1 MSATKVKTSA
11 VADNMTAAA
20 ANVTEAATQAADA
33 SVKTF
38 EKTISAARES
48 IEKATRGLETSQVKI
63 KESVEKAMK
72 NSEEALAFA
81 QGNMEALVKASQI
94 YAAGIQDIS
103 SQMASSSKASI
114 EDSVAFG
121 KSLMGVKSVK
131 EAVDLQTGFT
141 KSVIEKAVSES
152 GKFTDAAVK
161 LAEQALA
168 PLTARV
174 TVAVETF
181 GKAR

>member
-1 MSATKVKTSA
+1 MSATKTKTSA
-11 VADNMTAAA
+11 AAENATVAAA
-20 ANVTEAATQAADA
+20 QAADA

-38 EKTISAARES
+38 EKSLSAAREN
-48 IEKATRGLETSQVKI
+48 IEKATRSLETSQAKI

-81 QGNMEALVKASQI
+81 QGNVEAFVKASQI
-94 YAAGIQDIS
+94 YAAGLQDIS
-103 SQMASSSKASI
+103 TQLASSSKNSI
-114 EDSVAFG
+114 EEGVAFS

-131 EAVDLQTGFT
+131 EAVDLQTGFART
-141 KSVIEKAVSES
+141 AIEKAVSES
-152 GKFTDAAVK
+152 NKFADATVK

-168 PLTARV
+168 PLTARM
-174 TVAVETF
+174 TVAVEAF

>member
-1 MSATKVKTSA
+1 MSATKPKTSV
-11 VADNMTAAA
+11 VAENVTVAAA
-20 ANVTEAATQAADA
+20 QAADA

-38 EKTISAARES
+38 EKSISAARDS
-48 IEKATRGLETSQVKI
+48 IEQAARGLETSQVKI

-81 QGNMEALVKASQI
+81 QGNMEAFVKASQI

-103 SQMASSSKASI
+103 TQLASSSKASI
-114 EDSVAFG
+114 EESVAFG

-131 EAVDLQTGFT
+131 EAVDLQTGFAKT
-141 KSVIEKAVSES
+141 TIEKAVAE
-152 GKFTDAAVK
+152 GNKFADAAAK

-168 PLTARV
+168 PLTARM

-181 GKAR
+181 GKVR